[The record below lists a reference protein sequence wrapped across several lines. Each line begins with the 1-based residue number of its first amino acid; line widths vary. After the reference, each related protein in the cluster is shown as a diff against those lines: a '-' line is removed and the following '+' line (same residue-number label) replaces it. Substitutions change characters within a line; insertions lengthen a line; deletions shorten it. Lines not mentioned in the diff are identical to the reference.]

1 MTITY
6 KLLLE
11 ADFTSL
17 ETAGESWMNLYR
29 VLDDEAAHIVDLKT
43 KDDAPF
49 GIDHWDGQS
58 GEAARERIRD
68 LALALD
74 ERSAAARRVSVA
86 ITVAVEEF
94 KGAQTDLNDVIA
106 EIDSERVALTDTG
119 SVIPDTSTG
128 TDNVYYAEGLNSR
141 ITAALER
148 ATAADEE
155 LKAAIGIWAETFSE
169 SERLSMAHEAADE
182 AGELQELVDS
192 GASPEQINEW
202 WNELSEAERLGILE
216 GNPALIAGLDGIPTD
231 TRDAANRDL
240 LDTAINRFS
249 PSLDSDI
256 ADLEAQLAE
265 LEANGGRYTDGEGNL
280 GIPHESPEYAELA
293 AQLAELQGQR
303 DERDALANLQEAV
316 SGSAPTGQDHYLLG
330 FDTEDDGGAI
340 VSIGNPDTA
349 TNTGIFVPG
358 TFSALDNFGGE
369 GGALERAT
377 AMSND
382 AQNYGVPGEETAMIA
397 WLDYDSPQ
405 SASPTE
411 AFGEDSWD
419 LSKLAPEA
427 GDGAAAEAGAET
439 LNQFIHGLDATHEGE
454 PANTTI
460 VGHSYGGLLVGEAAQ
475 DPDTGADQIIG
486 VAAPGFG
493 VDRASELAI
502 DEDNVWATM
511 AEGDAIGIA
520 ANESM
525 IHGNNP
531 TGENFG
537 GNVFNSTASGAD
549 GGEIHGGY
557 WDEGNAA
564 RRDMALILTG
574 QSDLIK
580 PAEE

>member
-6 KLLLE
+6 NLLLE
-11 ADFTSL
+11 ADFTAL
-17 ETAGESWMNLYR
+17 EATGESWRNLYQ
-29 VLDDEAAHIVDLKT
+29 VLDDQAAILVELKS

-49 GIDHWDGQS
+49 GIDNWDGQS
-58 GEAARERIRD
+58 GEAARERVRD
-68 LALALD
+68 VVLALD

-86 ITVAVEEF
+86 IADAAEEF
-94 KGAQTDLNDVIA
+94 KGAQADLNDVIS
-106 EIDSERVALTDTG
+106 EIGSERVALTDTG

-128 TDNVYYAEGLNSR
+128 TDNIYYAEGIQSR

-148 ATAADEE
+148 ATDANEV
-155 LKAAIGIWAETFSE
+155 LKAAVGMWAETFSE
-169 SERLSMAHEAADE
+169 SERLALAHDAEDE
-182 AGELQELVDS
+182 AGELQELIDS
-192 GASPEQINEW
+192 GASPEAINEW
-202 WNELSEAERLGILE
+202 WNNLSETEQLGILE
-216 GNPALIAGLDGIPTD
+216 GNPALIAGVDGIPTD

-256 ADLEAQLAE
+256 AELEAQLAE
-265 LEANGGRYTDGEGNL
+265 MEANGEQYDYNEGNL
-280 GIPHESPEYAELA
+280 GIPHQSAEYAELA
-293 AQLAELQGQR
+293 TQLAELQEQR

-330 FDTEDDGGAI
+330 FDTKDDGGAI

-358 TFSALDNFGGE
+358 TFSALDNFGGN

-377 AMSND
+377 AMASD
-382 AQNYGVPGEETAMIA
+382 AQDYGVPGEETAVIA

-405 SASPTE
+405 SASPLE
-411 AFGEDSWD
+411 AFKGDTWD

-427 GDGAAAEAGAET
+427 GDGAAAEEGAQT
-439 LNQFIHGLDATHEGE
+439 LNHFINGLDATHEGE
-454 PANTTI
+454 PSNTTI
-460 VGHSYGGLLVGEAAQ
+460 AGHSYGGLLVGEAAQ
-475 DPDTGADQIIG
+475 DPNTGADQVIG

-493 VDRASELAI
+493 VDRASELAVG
-502 DEDNVWATM
+502 EDNVWATM
-511 AEGDAIGIA
+511 AEGDAIAFPAG
-520 ANESM
+520 ESM
-525 IHGNNP
+525 IHGNDP

-564 RRDMALILTG
+564 RKDMALILTG
-574 QSDLIK
+574 QSEFIK
-580 PAEE
+580 PPGE

>member
-1 MTITY
+1 MGITY
-6 KLLLE
+6 DLLLE
-11 ADFTSL
+11 ADFTAL
-17 ETAGESWMNLYR
+17 EDTGESWMNLYQ
-29 VLDDEAAHIVDLKT
+29 VLDEQAAALVELKA

-49 GIDHWDGQS
+49 GIDHWNGES
-58 GEAARERIRD
+58 GEAARERVRD
-68 LALALD
+68 IVLALD

-94 KGAQTDLNDVIA
+94 KGAQAELNEVVT
-106 EIDSERVALTDTG
+106 EIDRERAALTDTG
-119 SVIPDTSTG
+119 SVIPDTSQG
-128 TDNVYYAEGLNSR
+128 TDNIYYAEGLSTR
-141 ITAALER
+141 ITAALQR
-148 ATAADEE
+148 ATEADEE
-155 LKAAIGIWAETFSE
+155 LKAGIGMWAETFSE
-169 SERLSMAHEAADE
+169 SERLGMVHEAADE
-182 AGELQELVDS
+182 ASELQELIDS
-192 GASPEQINEW
+192 GASPERVNEW
-202 WNELSEAERLGILE
+202 WNGLSEAERLGILE
-216 GNPALIAGLDGIPTD
+216 GDPALVADVDGIPTD

-240 LDTAINRFS
+240 LDAELDRFN
-249 PSLDSDI
+249 PALDSDI
-256 ADLEAQLAE
+256 AGLEAQLAE
-265 LEANGGRYTDGEGNL
+265 MEANGERYDYNEGNL
-280 GIPHESPEYAELA
+280 GIPHESAEYAELA
-293 AQLAELQGQR
+293 AQLAELQAQR
-303 DERDALANLQEAV
+303 DERDALANLQEAI

-377 AMSND
+377 AMSSD
-382 AQNYGVPGEETAMIA
+382 AQRYGVPGEETAMIA

-411 AFGEDSWD
+411 ALGEDSWD
-419 LSKLAPEA
+419 LSKFAPEA
-427 GDGAAAEAGAET
+427 GEGAAAEAGAET
-439 LNQFIHGLDATHEGE
+439 LNQFIDGLDAAHEGE
-454 PANTTI
+454 PANTTM

-475 DPDTGADQIIG
+475 DPNTGADQVIG

-537 GNVFNSTASGAD
+537 GNVFNSTASGAN
-549 GGEIHGGY
+549 GGQIHGGY
-557 WDEGNAA
+557 WNEGNAA
-564 RRDMALILTG
+564 RKDMALIITG
-574 QSDLIK
+574 QSGLIK
-580 PAEE
+580 PAEG